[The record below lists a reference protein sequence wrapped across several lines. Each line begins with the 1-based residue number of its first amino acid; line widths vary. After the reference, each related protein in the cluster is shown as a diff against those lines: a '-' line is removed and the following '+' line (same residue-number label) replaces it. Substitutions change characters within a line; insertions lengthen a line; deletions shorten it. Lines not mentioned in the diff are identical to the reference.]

1 MSSPRQDTAPTAQ
14 PPGSPA
20 RTPRVVGVQI
30 GRPRE
35 FTFGART
42 VTSAIDKLPHRG
54 PVRIGPL
61 GIEGDTQVNRRY
73 HGGVERALCAYVA
86 EHLVEWSRELGR
98 LLAPGSFGENLTIEG
113 WDERTVHIGDRF
125 RFGSALLEVTQPREP
140 CSNLAGKLE
149 APDIIRQIQKN
160 GWTGW
165 YSRVLE
171 PGEAAEGLPF
181 IREHED
187 PARITLAEAYR
198 LRLDQGAR
206 RDELQRLLDVPG
218 LSSGWRVSLSKRL

>member
-1 MSSPRQDTAPTAQ
+1 VSNPRSERAPTAKT
-14 PPGSPA
+14 PSSPVQA
-20 RTPRVVGVQI
+20 PRVVGVQI

-35 FTFGART
+35 YRFGTRT
-42 VTSAIDKLPHRG
+42 VTSAIDKLPQRG
-54 PVRIGPL
+54 AVRIGHE
-61 GIEGDTQVNRRY
+61 GIEGDTQVDRRY

-86 EHLVEWSRELGR
+86 EHLAEWSRELGR

-149 APDIIRQIQKN
+149 APSIIRRIQEN

-181 IREHED
+181 VRERED

-198 LRLDQGAR
+198 LRLDKGAR
-206 RDELQRLLDVPG
+206 RDELQRLLDVAG
-218 LSSGWRVSLSKRL
+218 LSSGWRLSLTKRL